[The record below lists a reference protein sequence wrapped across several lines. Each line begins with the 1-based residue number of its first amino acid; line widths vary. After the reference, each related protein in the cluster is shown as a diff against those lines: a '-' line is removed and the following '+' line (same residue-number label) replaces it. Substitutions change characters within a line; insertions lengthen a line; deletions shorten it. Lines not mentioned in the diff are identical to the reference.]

1 MSALPAIALLELDS
15 IAVGTRVADAMVK
28 RAPVRQ
34 LRVGTVQP
42 GKYLVLVGGSVAA
55 VEEAHTAGLREGGEA
70 LLDEI
75 LLPDVHEQVYESL
88 ERKRRPNR
96 GDALGIL
103 EFSSIPAN
111 VLGADKAIKAANVII
126 VEIRL
131 GDGLGGKG
139 ITYVTGK
146 VEDVQAAVAAGVA
159 SVRRA
164 EIATRS
170 EVIPQQHVELR
181 EQLERSTSFFGSA

>member
-1 MSALPAIALLELDS
+1 MPAIALLELDS
-15 IAVGTRVADAMVK
+15 VAVGTRVADAMVK

-34 LRVGTVQP
+34 IRVGTVQP

-55 VEEAHTAGLREGGEA
+55 VEEAHLAGLREGGEA

-75 LLPDVHEQVYESL
+75 LLPGVHEQVFESL
-88 ERKRRPNR
+88 EGKRRNNR

-103 EFSSIPAN
+103 EFSSIPAT
-111 VLGADKAIKAANVII
+111 VLAADEAIKAANVTI

-139 ITYVTGK
+139 ITHVTGK
-146 VEDVQAAVAAGVA
+146 VADVQAAVAAGVA

-164 EIATRS
+164 EVVVRS
-170 EVIPQQHVELR
+170 VVIPQQHVEIQ